1 MLTKTP
7 YRCPGDDSVIHQA
20 CSGLLSQWT
29 GPVDEHVTRTSL
41 GETHLIGVGPAAGRP
56 IVVLAGGDLPAAG
69 LRELAGSFDT
79 STRVTLVDLPGLP
92 GSSACERPD
101 SNVHAA
107 YGRWLT
113 EILDALQLERTP
125 VLGLGWAASAAA
137 AISDV
142 DRVGKLVLAAPLGLV
157 PRARWHRGV
166 IAGLQ
171 WRNEPSIENTERYLR
186 SLAGEGFEPDD
197 STVRWSC
204 RMGAYC
210 RSQSGMPRISGA
222 LWKRWRGRDVEIV
235 VGEQDPLVQVSALRR
250 MGAEIDAHVAVV
262 PGVGHL
268 IAVEAPTA
276 VARAGLAPS
285 H

>member
-20 CSGLLSQWT
+20 CTGLLSQWT
-29 GPVDEHVTRTSL
+29 EPVDERVTQTSL
-41 GETHLIGVGPAAGRP
+41 GETHMLATGPVTGRP

-69 LRELAGSFDT
+69 LRALADSFDA

-92 GSSACERPD
+92 GSSACNRPD

-113 EILDALQLERTP
+113 EVLDALELDRAP
-125 VLGLGWAASAAA
+125 VLGLGWAASVAAA
-137 AISDV
+137 VSDV

-157 PRARWHRGV
+157 PRVRWHRGV
-166 IAGLQ
+166 IAAMQ
-171 WRNEPSIENTERYLR
+171 WRNEPSLENTERYLR
-186 SLAGEGFEPDD
+186 SLSGEGYEPDD
-197 STVRWSC
+197 ATVRWSC

-210 RSQSGMPRISGA
+210 RSLSGMPRISGA

-235 VGEQDPLVQVSALRR
+235 VGEQDPLVPMSALRK
-250 MGAEIDAHVAVV
+250 MGAEIDAHVEVV

-268 IAVEAPTA
+268 IAVEAPTVA
-276 VARAGLAPS
+276 ARAGFSPAR
-285 H
+285 